1 MPTLHCTPTVPRSV
15 PTVSNQMGTMQRD
28 PEAAG
33 GAGTCRRC
41 GTPYLAG
48 SDLWWRALAPPV
60 AAWAEARGKAFR
72 WQAACATC
80 HA

>member
-15 PTVSNQMGTMQRD
+15 PTVSNQMGLMQ
-28 PEAAG
+28 PASEPATG
-33 GAGTCRRC
+33 PGACRRC
-41 GTPYLAG
+41 GTPYLLGEA
-48 SDLWWRALAPPV
+48 LWWRALTPPV
-60 AAWAEARGKAFR
+60 AAWAAARGEAYR